1 MKIPITAV
9 LLLILAACNNA
20 DKKDTT
26 MSGAYKMLSQTVK
39 GGKTDTT
46 FKSLMQ
52 QKIYTDNYMMYA
64 NFNPSDSV
72 CSFGIGTYTYNA
84 DTLIEKVFFSAA
96 DSTKMETPHNYK
108 LIIEKNPT
116 GYKQLIPEIESQGVK
131 FEMTE
136 TYSTVS
142 TPAASALDG
151 AWQMESQLWVKGT
164 DTSVNKATQFKV
176 YHAGHFIWGHSY
188 ADSTGKLHTGMGFGT
203 FTLTGTDKLKEH
215 VAVSTYYQ
223 IRLQDVNIEVEMN
236 GTDAFKQT
244 ILNADSSRQVETYTR
259 LKK

>member
-1 MKIPITAV
+1 
-9 LLLILAACNNA
+9 
-20 DKKDTT
+20 
-26 MSGAYKMLSQTVK
+26 
-39 GGKTDTT
+39 
-46 FKSLMQ
+46 MQ
-52 QKIYTDNYMMYA
+52 QILPKWK
-64 NFNPSDSV
+64 P
-72 CSFGIGTYTYNA
+72 
-84 DTLIEKVFFSAA
+84 
-96 DSTKMETPHNYK
+96 PHNYK

-142 TPAASALDG
+142 TPAASCTGRCLADGVAALG
-151 AWQMESQLWVKGT
+151 KGNRYL
-164 DTSVNKATQFKV
+164 SKIKPPSLKCN
-176 YHAGHFIWGHSY
+176 HAGHFIWGHSY

-244 ILNADSSRQVETYTR
+244 ILNTDSSRQVETYTR